1 MEINKPK
8 GVKPKMIEGKFA
20 RGVKTKRRKTNGVQ
34 NKVLVL

>member
-8 GVKPKMIEGKFA
+8 GVKPKMRGGKVA
-20 RGVKTKRRKTNGVQ
+20 RGIKTKRRKTNRVQ